1 MYAVAEKKENQTG
14 WQLGNPIGISET
26 HPCIDGEL
34 LQSRLL
40 RKLMLDARH
49 ASSSCIVESGICES
63 LDSMLEVDDGG
74 CLIPHGSLELM
85 SGIAHSDLDILT
97 EHCRCFLHL

>member
-1 MYAVAEKKENQTG
+1 MLSQKRMKIKRV
-14 WQLGNPIGISET
+14 GNLATPSET
-26 HPCIDGEL
+26 HPCIVGDL

-40 RKLMLDARH
+40 RELMLDARH
-49 ASSSCIVESGICES
+49 ASPSCIIESGICES
-63 LDSMLEVDDGG
+63 LDSTLEVDDGG